1 MNQLAVFY
9 LFSCSG
15 SFSDGGTKVSSSPIS
30 HSNTVHKRARTS
42 TSSRVIVLL
51 QKLKSCYFIGHHTAP
66 NDIQERLLEAIERHI
81 TEYGVSEFIVG
92 RYGAFDRMV
101 QSALVKAKKRYP
113 DIILRLL
120 IAYHP
125 AEQPI
130 IPPRGFEGTYYPPEL
145 ESVPRRCAIIRA
157 NQFMIKSVDYLI
169 CYDKGY
175 VGNTR
180 ELVTIAQGQEKEG
193 LIHIENLAE

>member
-1 MNQLAVFY
+1 
-9 LFSCSG
+9 
-15 SFSDGGTKVSSSPIS
+15 
-30 HSNTVHKRARTS
+30 
-42 TSSRVIVLL
+42 
-51 QKLKSCYFIGHHTAP
+51 LKSCFFIGHHTAP
-66 NDIQERLLEAIERHI
+66 PDIRKRLLEAIERHI

-92 RYGAFDRMV
+92 RYGAFDRMA
-101 QSALVKAKKRYP
+101 QDALVKAKERYP
-113 DIILRLL
+113 DISLYLL

-125 AEQPI
+125 AEQPVK
-130 IPPRGFEGTYYPPEL
+130 PPKGFDGTYYPPGM

-180 ELVTIAQGQEKEG
+180 ELLAIARHREMEG
-193 LIHIENLAE
+193 LIHIKNLAE